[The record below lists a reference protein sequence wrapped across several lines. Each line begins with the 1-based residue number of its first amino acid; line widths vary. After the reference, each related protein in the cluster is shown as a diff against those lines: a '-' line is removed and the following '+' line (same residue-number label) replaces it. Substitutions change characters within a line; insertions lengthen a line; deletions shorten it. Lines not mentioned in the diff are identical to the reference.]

1 MIWVTCLGIDDKGH
15 VKLSRKAA
23 LKEQAEGGS
32 PDSGGVPEHERAEQQ
47 PVH

>member
-1 MIWVTCLGIDDKGH
+1 

-32 PDSGGVPEHERAEQQ
+32 TGGDGAPQQQNDRTEQQ